1 MSDGSQGQEGT
12 SWSWS
17 SSRYQMVHALRDR
30 FIYIYIHTYRE
41 VKKMQFYV
49 KKKRKRMEILFRIK
63 WSSARERG
71 AHPPPTRKES
81 WKETA
86 GLTRRRRGGGRTRGR
101 EGVLKVEGFPFMNVN
116 NLLCILYRSK
126 TFFV

>member
-1 MSDGSQGQEGT
+1 
-12 SWSWS
+12 
-17 SSRYQMVHALRDR
+17 
-30 FIYIYIHTYRE
+30 
-41 VKKMQFYV
+41 MQFYV

-101 EGVLKVEGFPFMNVN
+101 EGPTRRRLERKAGKRRPD
-116 NLLCILYRSK
+116 
-126 TFFV
+126 